1 LGEIDAA
8 LELAEQALLLA
19 TEHDAMREMARS
31 LNLLG
36 VIRKTQGS
44 YAIAAEAMHG
54 ALALHRE
61 LGDRLRVGG
70 TLNNLGL
77 TAEARGD
84 YAQAAIHYQQALT
97 LAREIKDR
105 ELEFL
110 SLRNLGGAHTGM
122 GDHQVGAQQ
131 LHQAIQIADSAGW
144 ADCSLIYSRLAA
156 AYLGLRD
163 IAAASQAAQ
172 QALALA
178 HSLVEQGTAW
188 RALGLVKIE
197 NEELR
202 IENSGLT
209 ILNSQFSI
217 FNSPQD
223 CFAESVR
230 FFAEAGM
237 QGERARTLREWARYE
252 IARGNR
258 VSGELLWREVRAVF
272 VRLDMDGEVR
282 AMDAFLAL

>member
-1 LGEIDAA
+1 
-8 LELAEQALLLA
+8 
-19 TEHDAMREMARS
+19 MREMARS

-36 VIRKTQGS
+36 VIRKTQGR
-44 YAIAAEAMHG
+44 YAIAAEAMRG

-97 LAREIKDR
+97 LARDIKDR

-144 ADCSLIYSRLAA
+144 ANCSLIYSRLAA
-156 AYLGLRD
+156 AYLGLHD

-178 HSLVEQGTAW
+178 HTPVEQGTAW
-188 RALGLVKIE
+188 RAAGLVRIE
-197 NEELR
+197 DEKLR
-202 IENSGLT
+202 IEKALLPI

-217 FNSPQD
+217 LNSPTD

-282 AMDAFLAL
+282 VMDEFLAL